1 MKSCQ
6 IPKIDN
12 ANKAFIKEAKLAI
25 AKNDKEHATLVLAKI
40 REFRMQLAYNKATE
54 SLETNFGWNL
64 EYDKI
69 NAALQKVI
77 DLENS

>member
-12 ANKAFIKEAKLAI
+12 TNKALVKEAKLAM
-25 AKNDKEHATLVLAKI
+25 AKNDKEHARLVLDKI
-40 REFRMQLAYNKATE
+40 REFRMQLAYTKATE
-54 SLETNFGWNL
+54 SLETNFEWTL

-77 DLENS
+77 GLENS

>member
-6 IPKIDN
+6 IPKIDK
-12 ANKAFIKEAKLAI
+12 ANKVLVKEAKLAI
-25 AKNDKEHATLVLAKI
+25 SKNDKEHSKLVLTKI

-54 SLETNFGWNL
+54 SLETNFGWTL

-69 NAALQKVI
+69 NATLQKVI
-77 DLENS
+77 GLGNS